1 MALNYTFDLNDLARY
16 YRQHERLMAHWRN
29 ALPPG
34 TLLEVPY
41 EELVRDQETWTR
53 RILAHVGLGWD
64 VRCLKFNE
72 NARPVV
78 TASSWQVRQRMY
90 GDSVKR
96 WRNYSKFIKPLLE
109 LQRV

>member
-1 MALNYTFDLNDLARY
+1 
-16 YRQHERLMAHWRN
+16 MAHWRKV
-29 ALPPG
+29 LPPG
-34 TLLEVPY
+34 TLLDVPY
-41 EELVRDQETWTR
+41 EELVSDQETWTR
-53 RILAHVGLGWD
+53 KILAHLDLEWD

-72 NARPVV
+72 NPRPVV

-96 WRNYSKFIKPLLE
+96 WRNYSKFIEPLRK